1 MLLPWEVC
9 HRGVL
14 QTVKEPH
21 EGACQVLAFSS
32 APCFL
37 SSPPPGDEE
46 NDSLLNRLDPC
57 EFALCESDESV
68 LKGPIN
74 FVLSMVLNIA

>member
-1 MLLPWEVC
+1 MLLPGN
-9 HRGVL
+9 RGVL
-14 QTVKEPH
+14 RTVGQPCA
-21 EGACQVLAFSS
+21 GACKVLAFCS

-46 NDSLLNRLDPC
+46 NYSLFNRLDPC

>member
-1 MLLPWEVC
+1 MPLAWN
-9 HRGVL
+9 RGVL
-14 QTVKEPH
+14 WTVGEPQ
-21 EGACQVLAFSS
+21 EGSCKVVAFSS

-37 SSPPPGDEE
+37 SPPPPGNEG
-46 NDSLLNRLDPC
+46 NDSLFNSLDPC
-57 EFALCESDESV
+57 EFALSESDESV